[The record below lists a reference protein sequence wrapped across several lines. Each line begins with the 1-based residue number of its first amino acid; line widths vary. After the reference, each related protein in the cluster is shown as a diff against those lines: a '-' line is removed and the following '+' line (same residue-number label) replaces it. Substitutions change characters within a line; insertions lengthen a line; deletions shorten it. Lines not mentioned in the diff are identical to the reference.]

1 MRFRLS
7 LFLVLAAAVMSCSTR
22 AVIQPAANAVTPAAN
37 AININTATVEELEK
51 LPYVGRKTAEAI
63 VAFRNENGP
72 FRRVEHILQ
81 VRGMSESRFEV
92 LRSSI
97 RVE

>member
-7 LFLVLAAAVMSCSTR
+7 LVLVLTAAVVSCSTR
-22 AVIQPAANAVTPAAN
+22 AVLPPAANALTPAN

-63 VAFRNENGP
+63 VDFRIENGP

-92 LRSSI
+92 LRPSI
-97 RVE
+97 RAE

>member
-22 AVIQPAANAVTPAAN
+22 VVVQPAANAAISPAN
-37 AININTATVEELEK
+37 AININKATVEELQQ